1 MALRQFGSSLS
12 HWSRTFQPPTNHSR
26 KLVKTSSRARKGT
39 RPPNPNLWEIV
50 HPIALFFALFAL
62 VTVVVGCLAIS
73 AIYSR
78 SESIQK
84 VKSWERKNAFLADE
98 KLFVTDCNWHR
109 FKLSKSDEPKVYTWQ
124 QIAKAEPDFLG
135 CPAPAP
141 DLHGTV
147 VRCYCILQKPALLN
161 VQRADLH

>member
-50 HPIALFFALFAL
+50 HPTALFFALSRLLL
-62 VTVVVGCLAIS
+62 VVLPLVP
-73 AIYSR
+73 
-78 SESIQK
+78 SIQGQRASRKWK
-84 VKSWERKNAFLADE
+84 VGRKTCSTAFLADE
-98 KLFVTDCNWHR
+98 KLFVADCNWHR

-147 VRCYCILQKPALLN
+147 VRCYCIWQKPALLN